1 MGNTTLDGHHDM
13 LIKLLSIFNSLIL
26 SILPATLRI
35 SENEESFWIL
45 SKNSETSSLVTPCRI
60 SKSIFLRTFGRLPP
74 YLLCCFTFQEDCFSF
89 SVSPETYFKIVF
101 CICSKCHSFI
111 G

>member
-1 MGNTTLDGHHDM
+1 M
-13 LIKLLSIFNSLIL
+13 LSSCYLSFFKSLIL

-35 SENEESFWIL
+35 SEKVESFWIL

-74 YLLCCFTFQEDCFSF
+74 YLLCCFTFQDELF
-89 SVSPETYFKIVF
+89 SVSDKPVIYFRTVF
-101 CICSKCHSFI
+101 FICSKCQSFI